1 MLLSAQITPPRSSGD
16 STCFHFALQ
25 NTARILFL
33 WHHQH
38 FPTSLPDLVG
48 FLFHAC
54 LLLVLLVWKPSGDDP
69 ALFYVISAAWGVC
82 NAIWETLNF
91 TLLLNL
97 YPDSWQAP
105 LTHCYFFRCLG
116 LAVAFGL
123 HGEMCSFIKL
133 YSLAGAL
140 VLAVAPYTWLE
151 VKMDSRL
158 RRNSNMATL

>member
-1 MLLSAQITPPRSSGD
+1 MLLSAQITPPR
-16 STCFHFALQ
+16 
-25 NTARILFL
+25 I
-33 WHHQH
+33 
-38 FPTSLPDLVG
+38 VG